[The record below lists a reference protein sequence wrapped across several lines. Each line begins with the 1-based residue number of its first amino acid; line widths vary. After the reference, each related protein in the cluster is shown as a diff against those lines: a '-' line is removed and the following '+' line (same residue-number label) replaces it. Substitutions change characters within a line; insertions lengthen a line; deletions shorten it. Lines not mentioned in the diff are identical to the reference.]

1 MSFNMSY
8 IKDEIATNDQKVSG
22 IIIASSKDRRIER
35 VLSMTQNIKFL
46 NYKVNF
52 KLK

>member
-1 MSFNMSY
+1 MGY

-35 VLSMTQNIKFL
+35 ALSMTQNIKFL
-46 NYKVNF
+46 NYKIKFGLDEIN
-52 KLK
+52 L

>member
-1 MSFNMSY
+1 MGY
-8 IKDEIATNDQKVSG
+8 IKDEIATNYQRVSG

-35 VLSMTQNIKFL
+35 ALSMTQNIKFL

-52 KLK
+52 KLKEIV